1 MSISL
6 AIQGTAFHATTPTT
20 LSILHNYLFLIDNQG
35 KLNAVLAP
43 SDGAYASTLATHKH
57 QPYFLRL
64 KPSQC
69 LLPGFVDTHIHAPQ
83 WPQAGKALHV
93 DLPTWLST
101 FTFPL
106 EASFQDTE
114 FAATV
119 YDDLIKTL
127 LANGTTTGLYF
138 GSVHNKPNQILA
150 QAAARNGQRA
160 FIGKVVMDEHTQC
173 PDFYCDK
180 DTASALAATEEFL
193 QFTNELNKATPQ
205 TISGVVTPRFIP
217 TCTDEVLYG
226 LSKLAKQYQVPIQ
239 SHVSESDW
247 QHTYVLRRTGK
258 RDTKA
263 HLDFGLL
270 SDRTV
275 LAHGVFLNDEDA
287 ELLKATGASIAH
299 SPVSNVLFAN
309 AVAPIRHLLEKGV
322 SIGLATDISGGYSPS
337 MFDAMRQAIL
347 SSRSL
352 EDGINPMLSPELRGV
367 PNSRIDFKQAF
378 YMATAG
384 GAQALKLNSGHFTVG
399 SDFDAFIF
407 DNDAPHSNLRRYDFD
422 TDEDWLQK
430 IIFMGQRQNIVRLWV
445 QGRVL
450 IDTTTNT

>member
-1 MSISL
+1 MSITL
-6 AIQGTAFHATTPTT
+6 AIQGTAFHATAPTEFT
-20 LSILHNYLFLIDNQG
+20 VLRDYLFLIDDQG
-35 KLNAVLAP
+35 QLDSVLAP
-43 SDGAYASTLATHKH
+43 SDETYQRALAEHKDK
-57 QPYFLRL
+57 PYFLKL

-101 FTFPL
+101 YTFPL
-106 EASFQDTE
+106 ETSFKNSR
-114 FAATV
+114 FAKTV
-119 YDDLIKTL
+119 YTDLIKTL

-138 GSVHNKPNQILA
+138 GSVHNEPNKILA
-150 QAAARNGQRA
+150 NAAAHNGQRA
-160 FIGKVVMDEHTQC
+160 FIGKVVMDDPSQC
-173 PDFYCDK
+173 PDFYRDPN
-180 DTASALAATEEFL
+180 TEAALEATEEFL
-193 QFTNELNKATPQ
+193 QFAAELNKKTPQ

-226 LSKLAKQYQVPIQ
+226 LGKLAKQYNVPVQ
-239 SHVSESDW
+239 SHVSEGDW
-247 QHTYVLRRTGK
+247 QHNYVLQRTGK

-270 SDRTV
+270 TDRTV

-287 ELLKATGASIAH
+287 EMLKATGASVAH
-299 SPVSNVLFAN
+299 SPISNVLFAN
-309 AVAPIRHLLEKGV
+309 AVAPIRHMLEHGV

-352 EDGINPMLSPELRGV
+352 EDGINPALPTEQRGV
-367 PNSRIDFKQAF
+367 PNSRIDFRHAF

-384 GAQALKLNSGHFTVG
+384 GAMALKLNCGHFTKG

-430 IIFMGQRQNIVRLWV
+430 IVFMGQRQNIVRLWV
-445 QGRVL
+445 QGRML
-450 IDTTTNT
+450 IENA